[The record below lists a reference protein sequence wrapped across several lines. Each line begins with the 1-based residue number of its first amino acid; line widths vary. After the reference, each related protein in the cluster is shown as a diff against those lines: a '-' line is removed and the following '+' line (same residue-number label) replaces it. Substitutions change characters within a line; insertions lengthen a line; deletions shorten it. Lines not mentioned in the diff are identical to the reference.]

1 MVYTNISGSAIKGPY
16 QEIKKDKERHMSPRR
31 QQQQQQQQ
39 RQQQQQQQSSR
50 KDDKYGSWG
59 PIFKNKENFIDM
71 HTCWSG
77 FQRNVFSTYDIT
89 CNELTRATTGSETR
103 RKMFLLRGSI

>member
-1 MVYTNISGSAIKGPY
+1 M
-16 QEIKKDKERHMSPRR
+16 QCLRKDKERHVSPR

-39 RQQQQQQQSSR
+39 YRQQQSSR

-71 HTCWSG
+71 HIC
-77 FQRNVFSTYDIT
+77 
-89 CNELTRATTGSETR
+89 
-103 RKMFLLRGSI
+103 

>member
-39 RQQQQQQQSSR
+39 QQRQQQQQQYHQQQSSR

-71 HTCWSG
+71 HTC
-77 FQRNVFSTYDIT
+77 
-89 CNELTRATTGSETR
+89 
-103 RKMFLLRGSI
+103 